1 MTINFR
7 QMILHPNDAD
17 FSIEFSDLLAILAQ
31 LGLTGARLDTHL
43 DTGGEQQ
50 FLVGEHFLQHISFMG
65 CAPAIEFA
73 PEQEGALSD
82 IAKLQ
87 KFIFVHLPEPADSP
101 RWLADLDMAKPICPA
116 CKKRFARCS
125 EYIDKVNMTCP
136 HCGQLSRLCDFGWR
150 EFGGCAKTMVSIVNA
165 YPKETI
171 PSGNLLSQLAKLT
184 DVEWDYFYFNGP
196 LP

>member
-7 QMILHPNDAD
+7 QMILHPKDAD
-17 FSIEFSDLLAILAQ
+17 FSIESSDLLAILAQ
-31 LGLTGARLDTHL
+31 LGLTGARLATHL

-73 PEQEGALSD
+73 PEQEGALCD

-87 KFIFVHLPEPADSP
+87 KFIFVHVPEPADNP
-101 RWLADLDMAKPICPA
+101 RWLADLDMARPICPA
-116 CKKRFARCS
+116 CSKRFAGCS
-125 EYIDKVNMTCP
+125 EYIDKANMTCP
-136 HCGQLSRLCDFGWR
+136 HCGQLSVVCDFGWR

-184 DVEWDYFYFNGP
+184 DVEWNYFYFNGP